1 MDTAHYITLM
11 VFLLKKKNPE
21 ALSDDIDVSWCKML
35 TNDVRDEGL
44 PVVGPLSLE
53 DEDEDDVELLEV
65 DLLLGHQLSITAIH
79 QIYRVSFE

>member
-1 MDTAHYITLM
+1 
-11 VFLLKKKNPE
+11 
-21 ALSDDIDVSWCKML
+21 ML